1 MNETDDDI
9 HPLSATC
16 SPFASWE
23 QRDKAYNIFCHWLVG
38 RLNDEGS
45 SKRQEFDNKFPNKLL
60 EDLLVYATDQ
70 WRALLPNHDECL
82 ALLDNTVPGAYETYP
97 LDVPEWISE

>member
-1 MNETDDDI
+1 MRSLGFLT
-9 HPLSATC
+9 
-16 SPFASWE
+16 ASQYLLTFLGCE
-23 QRDKAYNIFCHWLVG
+23 DQF
-38 RLNDEGS
+38 
-45 SKRQEFDNKFPNKLL
+45 KLL